1 MWQNTTCI
9 YWSLGAKKGQGI
21 ESGLKDEVALS
32 ICVPSV
38 KEQSFGQRYQLI
50 TVPFSSVSQSY
61 LILWD
66 LMDCSTPGFPI
77 HHQLLKLA
85 QTHLHR
91 VDDAIQPSHL
101 LSSPSPSAFNLSQH
115 QGLFQWV
122 SSSYQFS
129 SVQFTLSRVW
139 LFATPWTTARQ
150 ASLSIT
156 NSWSLPKPMSIES
169 VMPSCRLILYH
180 PLLILP
186 PILPSMRVFS
196 NELTLLMR

>member
-66 LMDCSTPGFPI
+66 LMDCSTPGFPV
-77 HHQLLKLA
+77 HHQLSELS
-85 QTHLHR
+85 QTHVHR
-91 VDDAIQPSHL
+91 VSYDIQLSHP
-101 LSSPSPSAFNLSQH
+101 LSSPSYPASNPSQH
-115 QGLFQWV
+115 QGLFKWVNSSHEVAKVLEFQLHHQSFQW
-122 SSSYQFS
+122 
-129 SVQFTLSRVW
+129 
-139 LFATPWTTARQ
+139 
-150 ASLSIT
+150 
-156 NSWSLPKPMSIES
+156 
-169 VMPSCRLILYH
+169 ILRTDF
-180 PLLILP
+180 L
-186 PILPSMRVFS
+186 
-196 NELTLLMR
+196 